1 MIIETAPIDSPEP
14 VIIEETTPKEDAAS
28 DLEQRPDIMEI
39 ESAVD
44 AMNFLIEE
52 AAKYEEMCKTA
63 VKNHSVL
70 VEKVLENAIG
80 NDDDPDDGTWTDVFE
95 AANKKAE
102 TIEMAKVQIKEAK
115 SGIKR
120 ALEAVESAKASNDI
134 KLATSPSVSQSD
146 EQINKAFL
154 KIESVAQAIEAAV
167 KDSKLVEEYRNLVE
181 EGRQQFRTEIAAL
194 FPDTSPEGLAVKR
207 GPLSEDEL
215 DVFVTHA
222 YRKVCRLEQ
231 ELAKQKTL
239 AQQRLET
246 SVTDEQ
252 LRKQVVTEEVV
263 QAELEAQ
270 RRVLDVEHQRKMAA
284 IREEMEN
291 EVRSQLRRQAAAHA
305 DHIKDVVEVEKSE
318 LKRKHDHELEE
329 NISMERSAHQKEL
342 SSLAGRVDGIKAVV
356 GQRADLEAKVR
367 QAQELWLASKAIN
380 LALSSDTTN
389 GVLPPIQHEVD
400 VLKNITDK
408 VKSIPGGKEEKSRE
422 MSEFVDSIIESI
434 PKEALERGVYSD
446 KALRDRYFHV
456 ESVAKRTAL
465 IKNENASLFMYLLSY
480 LQSLVMFAPNTEKL
494 PASDISID
502 IDDLSNYDAIG
513 LARGCVERGDV
524 AQAIRYLN
532 LLKGESANVSK
543 DWIKEARLFLETR
556 QACDALLAH
565 AAAFGLEIFQQ
576 SSQKEKNCCH

>member
-28 DLEQRPDIMEI
+28 DLEQRPDILEI
-39 ESAVD
+39 ESAVS

-52 AAKYEEMCKTA
+52 AAKYEEMCKTV

-102 TIEMAKVQIKEAK
+102 TLDMAQVQIKEAK

-120 ALEAVESAKASNDI
+120 ALEAVELAKASNDLKI
-134 KLATSPSVSQSD
+134 ATNPIVSESD
-146 EQINKAFL
+146 EQVNKAFL
-154 KIESVAQAIEAAV
+154 KIQSVSQAIETAV

-231 ELAKQKTL
+231 ELAKQKML

-246 SVTDEQ
+246 SVTEEQ

-270 RRVLDVEHQRKMAA
+270 RRLLDVEHQRKMTG

-291 EVRSQLRRQAAAHA
+291 ETRCQLRRQAMVHA
-305 DHIKDVVEVEKSE
+305 DLIGD
-318 LKRKHDHELEE
+318 
-329 NISMERSAHQKEL
+329 SMEIQAAEL
-342 SSLAGRVDGIKAVV
+342 NRK
-356 GQRADLEAKVR
+356 
-367 QAQELWLASKAIN
+367 
-380 LALSSDTTN
+380 
-389 GVLPPIQHEVD
+389 
-400 VLKNITDK
+400 
-408 VKSIPGGKEEKSRE
+408 
-422 MSEFVDSIIESI
+422 
-434 PKEALERGVYSD
+434 
-446 KALRDRYFHV
+446 
-456 ESVAKRTAL
+456 
-465 IKNENASLFMYLLSY
+465 
-480 LQSLVMFAPNTEKL
+480 
-494 PASDISID
+494 
-502 IDDLSNYDAIG
+502 
-513 LARGCVERGDV
+513 
-524 AQAIRYLN
+524 
-532 LLKGESANVSK
+532 
-543 DWIKEARLFLETR
+543 
-556 QACDALLAH
+556 
-565 AAAFGLEIFQQ
+565 
-576 SSQKEKNCCH
+576 